1 MPNDNTTKKITFK
14 VRQRDETQYKL
25 PPGLEIGKNHQSGSF
40 LQKHDELKKE
50 QAAAVSEKSESST
63 QKLDVD
69 NSNNLDAI
77 RRLEEYDK
85 AAAAAKI
92 RADSAKI
99 RTFEA
104 RSAST
109 ILKHF
114 LFPGLLILIF

>member
-40 LQKHDELKKE
+40 LQTHDELKKE
-50 QAAAVSEKSESST
+50 QAASVSEKSESST

-92 RADSAKI
+92 R
-99 RTFEA
+99 TFES